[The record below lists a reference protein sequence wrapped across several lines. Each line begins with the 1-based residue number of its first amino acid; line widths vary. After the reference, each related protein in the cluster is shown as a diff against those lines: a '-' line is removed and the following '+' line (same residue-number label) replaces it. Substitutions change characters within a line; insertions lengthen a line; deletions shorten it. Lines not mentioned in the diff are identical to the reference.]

1 MIKFNNHLTTLRLS
15 DKMDV
20 SIAAEKVDHY
30 LLKNKS
36 STPIIN
42 DVEEKAKL

>member
-1 MIKFNNHLTTLRLS
+1 
-15 DKMDV
+15 MDV
-20 SIAAEKVDHY
+20 SQAAERVDHY
-30 LLKNKS
+30 LLKNKQ